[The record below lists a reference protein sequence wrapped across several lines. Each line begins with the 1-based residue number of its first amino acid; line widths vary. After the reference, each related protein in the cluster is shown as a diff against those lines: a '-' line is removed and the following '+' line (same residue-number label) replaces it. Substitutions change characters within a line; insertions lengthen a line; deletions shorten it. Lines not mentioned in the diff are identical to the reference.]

1 MRRATITGWGRCV
14 PPAVLTNSDLA
25 TVMDTSDDWI
35 STRTGIKERRI
46 THTETSD
53 MAVVAG
59 RHALAAAGLEPDQID
74 LLIVATCTPDRLIP
88 SSASY
93 VQPKLGVTAAAC
105 LDVNAACSGFVY
117 GLSIA
122 NGMIATGGF
131 KRILL
136 IGAEKLSMLL
146 DAEERATAVLFGDG
160 AGAVVIEPAQG
171 DDGVLAITL
180 GTDGGLADKLTVAG
194 FATER
199 TAGAGGELFK
209 LVMDGQEIFR
219 HAVIRM
225 GESATKVIDEAGFEL
240 EDIDLL
246 IPHQANTRIIDATAR
261 RLKMPYEKVFL
272 NIASYGNTSAA
283 SIPIALSEA
292 IELGRVRPGAN
303 LVMVAFGGGLTWGA
317 VALRFADRVTPLAMS
332 TAALPPTDKTG
343 LELFAEVQ
351 EERRR
356 RRGAHAAK
364 SGRE

>member
-25 TVMDTSDDWI
+25 TVMDTSDEWI

-53 MAVVAG
+53 MAAVAG
-59 RHALAAAGLEPDQID
+59 RHALAAAGLEPEQID
-74 LLIVATCTPDRLIP
+74 LLVLATCTPDRIIP
-88 SSASY
+88 SAASY
-93 VQPKLGVTAAAC
+93 VQPKLGLSNAAC
-105 LDVNAACSGFVY
+105 MDVNAACSGFVY
-117 GLSIA
+117 GMALA
-122 NGMIATGGF
+122 NGMIAAGSF
-131 KRILL
+131 SKILL

-146 DAEERATAVLFGDG
+146 DVDERSTAVLFGDG
-160 AGAVVIEPAQG
+160 AGAVVIEPSE
-171 DDGVLAITL
+171 DDEGVLSLTL
-180 GTDGGLADKLTVAG
+180 GTDGGLADKLTVSG
-194 FATER
+194 FGTER
-199 TAGAGGELFK
+199 LDKDKEHFR
-209 LVMDGQEIFR
+209 LVMDGQEVFR
-219 HAVIRM
+219 HAVTQM
-225 GESATKVIDEAGFEL
+225 GDAAARVIADAGLEL
-240 EDIDLL
+240 DDIDLL

-317 VALRFADRVTPLAMS
+317 LVLRFGSRVTPLAMS
-332 TAALPPTDKTG
+332 NAALPPTDQSG
-343 LELFAEVQ
+343 LELLAEVQ

-356 RRGAHAAK
+356 RRGVA
-364 SGRE
+364 